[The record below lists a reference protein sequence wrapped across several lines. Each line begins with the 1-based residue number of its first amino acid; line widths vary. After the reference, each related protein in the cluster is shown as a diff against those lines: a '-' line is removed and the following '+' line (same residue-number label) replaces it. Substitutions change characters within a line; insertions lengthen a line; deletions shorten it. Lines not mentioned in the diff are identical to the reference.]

1 MRLIRDH
8 LTYSNVMATLAV
20 FLVLGGGAYAAF
32 HLPKN
37 SVRSKNIVNGQVKG
51 ADVKEASLGKVPRA
65 ADAQTVGGIP
75 PSEIGAIGRS
85 NGGTSGSC
93 VDDEEDGAICGSVI

>member
-37 SVRSKNIVNGQVKG
+37 SVRSRNIVNGQVKKADLAGSLKSPPAIHTVASG
-51 ADVKEASLGKVPRA
+51 AFENGWHNYGFGDTPAGFFRDREGVVHLRGIVAP
-65 ADAQTVGGIP
+65 QT
-75 PSEIGAIGRS
+75 
-85 NGGTSGSC
+85 
-93 VDDEEDGAICGSVI
+93 